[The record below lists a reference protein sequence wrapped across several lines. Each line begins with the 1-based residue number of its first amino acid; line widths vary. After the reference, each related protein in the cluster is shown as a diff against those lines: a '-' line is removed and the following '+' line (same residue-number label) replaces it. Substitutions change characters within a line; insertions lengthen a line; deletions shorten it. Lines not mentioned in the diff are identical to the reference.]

1 VEQLE
6 VPFAGRGMEQLL
18 WETVLL
24 TEAEQIKDAG
34 IQLRGILPTEV
45 STWSSPKVMHITALF
60 LIALN

>member
-18 WETVLL
+18 WEIVLL

-34 IQLRGILPTEV
+34 IQL
-45 STWSSPKVMHITALF
+45 
-60 LIALN
+60 